1 MKRITAPELTNVV
14 TISEAARIWHKNP
27 TTVRRKLDDYRVH
40 SRMSGRV
47 YLISVASLIKVWGQP
62 LAPFDW

>member
-1 MKRITAPELTNVV
+1 MRTTPSELTSVV
-14 TISEAARIWHKNP
+14 TISEAARLWHKHP

-40 SRMSGRV
+40 ARMSGRV
-47 YLISVASLIKVWGQP
+47 YLISVASLMKVWGQP